1 MDGWAGL
8 GLLVLVLLEFLF
20 SFAGG
25 CLLYMHHVTK
35 VSGIGIAIIGIYKID
50 GHEGGGFFGHN
61 NGVLRNGRERGDTSE
76 GGRVFV

>member
-1 MDGWAGL
+1 MGGL
-8 GLLVLVLLEFLF
+8 GLFGFLLLAFLF

-35 VSGIGIAIIGIYKID
+35 VSGIGIVIIGIYKID
-50 GHEGGGFFGHN
+50 GHEGGGFFG
-61 NGVLRNGRERGDTSE
+61 RNWGFAKREGEGEIHQRE